1 MSKEFKL
8 PDLGE
13 SIVSAQVVKVLI
25 KPGDFVKEDQ
35 TVLEIETDKA
45 TIEVPSEISGKVDG
59 VYIKEGDKVPVGAV
73 VFSVE
78 GGGIETTKDAED
90 AKGAGKTTE
99 HTPVPS
105 GETTEEV
112 ISEPS
117 LTESPEPQSGAS
129 EITEVTLP
137 DLGDGISQAMVV
149 KVTVKVGDTI
159 KEDDTVLEIETDKAT
174 VEVPSTA
181 SGVVT
186 EVLAKEN
193 EKLAVGGVILKV
205 SGAAKA
211 ENSPPALSPA
221 GMPSALGGEGSKQAE
236 QKPASVAHKV
246 GAPPAFP
253 VPKSAPAVKLSEA
266 ELAELKEDLSNP
278 EVAIAPPKVFL
289 DMQPPITTNA
299 APAAPSVRRLAREIG
314 VDINKVPGSGPR
326 GRISMDDVKAYS
338 KALHQSRGA
347 SGEWRGDAPAM
358 VAGIAQKPLPDFSK
372 FGAIERKAMNNIRA
386 KTAEH
391 LSYAWA
397 TIPHVTQFDKADIT
411 ELEELRKKFAPL
423 VAKGGGKLTMTS
435 ILVKVI
441 TAALKQFPQFNSS
454 VDMEKKEIVYKNYFN
469 IGIAVDTEHGL
480 IVPNIKGTDKL
491 NLTQISAEM
500 AVLSEK
506 ARAKK
511 IGLDELQGGCF
522 TISNLGGIGGTYFTP
537 VVNSPE
543 VAILGVSRGSM
554 EPVYVNGNFVPRLM
568 LPLSLSYDHR
578 VIDGADAIRFLR
590 WVIEALENPFKL
602 LIEG

>member
-78 GGGIETTKDAED
+78 GGTDIAVET
-90 AKGAGKTTE
+90 TTE
-99 HTPVPS
+99 HADSTEKVAVETSPPASLLKGEGSENPS
-105 GETTEEV
+105 SGSVGGSETSEV
-112 ISEPS
+112 
-117 LTESPEPQSGAS
+117 
-129 EITEVTLP
+129 VLP

-149 KVTVKVGDTI
+149 KVTVRVGDTI

-174 VEVPSTA
+174 VEVPSSA

-186 EVLAKEN
+186 EVFAKEN
-193 EKLAVGGVILKV
+193 EKLPVGGVILKV
-205 SGAAKA
+205 SGGKA
-211 ENSPPALSPA
+211 VTSPPAPL
-221 GMPSALGGEGSKQAE
+221 LGGEGSKPAE
-236 QKPASVAHKV
+236 QKPASTAHKV

-253 VPKSAPAVKLSEA
+253 VPKSAPAVNLSEA
-266 ELAELKEDLSNP
+266 ELAELKEDLTNP

-289 DMQPPITTNA
+289 DMQPPIAANA

-314 VDINKVPGSGPR
+314 VDINKVPGTGPR

-338 KALHQSRGA
+338 KALHQSRVTG
-347 SGEWRGDAPAM
+347 GEWRGEVPAM
-358 VAGIAQKPLPDFSK
+358 AAGIAHKPLPDFSK
-372 FGAIERKAMNNIRA
+372 FGDIERKEMNNIRA

-411 ELEELRKKFAPL
+411 ELEELRKKFAPM

-543 VAILGVSRGSM
+543 VAILGVSKGSF
-554 EPVYVNGNFVPRLM
+554 EPVWKDGNFVPRLM

>member
-45 TIEVPSEISGKVDG
+45 TIEVPSEISGKVAG

-78 GGGIETTKDAED
+78 AGEVTETQSSEVPEEVAGETAEA
-90 AKGAGKTTE
+90 AKGGLKTTE
-99 HTPVPS
+99 PTPVPL
-105 GETTEEV
+105 GEPTEKP
-112 ISEPS
+112 SE
-117 LTESPEPQSGAS
+117 TQSGKS
-129 EITEVTLP
+129 ETVEVVLP

-159 KEDDTVLEIETDKAT
+159 KEDDTILEIETDKAT

-193 EKLAVGGVILKV
+193 EKLAVGGVILVVTGERLEVSAPLPVAGSPLPETKV
-205 SGAAKA
+205 
-211 ENSPPALSPA
+211 E
-221 GMPSALGGEGSKQAE
+221 
-236 QKPASVAHKV
+236 KPASVAHKV

-253 VPKSAPAVKLSEA
+253 VPKSSPALKLSEA
-266 ELAELKEDLSNP
+266 ELAGLKEELTNP

-289 DMQPPITTNA
+289 DMQPPIAANA

-314 VDINKVPGSGPR
+314 VDINKVPGTGPR

-338 KALHQSRGA
+338 KALHQSRVV
-347 SGEWRGDAPAM
+347 SGEWRGGAPA
-358 VAGIAQKPLPDFSK
+358 VGAGVAQKPLPDFSK
-372 FGAIERKAMNNIRA
+372 FGDIERKEMNNIRA

-411 ELEELRKKFAPL
+411 ELEELRKKFAPM

-454 VDMEKKEIVYKNYFN
+454 VDMEKKEIIYKNYFN

-480 IVPNIKGTDKL
+480 IVPNIKGTDRL

-511 IGLDELQGGCF
+511 IGLDELQGGSF

-554 EPVYVNGNFVPRLM
+554 DPVYVNGNFVPRLM

>member
-1 MSKEFKL
+1 MNREFKL

-45 TIEVPSEISGKVDG
+45 TIEVPSEISGKVAG

-78 GGGIETTKDAED
+78 GGGEETAKIAES
-90 AKGAGKTTE
+90 AKQEVAPLVNVETAKQEDKTTE
-99 HTPVPS
+99 P
-105 GETTEEV
+105 TESTEGAV
-112 ISEPS
+112 SEISE
-117 LTESPEPQSGAS
+117 
-129 EITEVTLP
+129 VVLP
-137 DLGDGISQAMVV
+137 DLGDNVAQAMVV

-159 KEDDTVLEIETDKAT
+159 KEDDTILEIETDKAT

-181 SGVVT
+181 AGVVT
-186 EVLAKEN
+186 EILAKEN
-193 EKLAVGGVILKV
+193 EKLAVGGVILRV
-205 SGAAKA
+205 SGQKA
-211 ENSPPALSPA
+211 VTSQSLPVAGSPLPD
-221 GMPSALGGEGSKQAE
+221 EKVE
-236 QKPASVAHKV
+236 KPVSVAHKV

-253 VPKSAPAVKLSEA
+253 VPKSGPALKLSEA
-266 ELAELKEDLSNP
+266 ELAELKEDLTNP

-289 DMQPPITTNA
+289 DMQPPITANA

-314 VDINKVPGSGPR
+314 VDINKVTGTGPR

-338 KALHQSRGA
+338 KALHQSRVA

-358 VAGIAQKPLPDFSK
+358 AAGIAHKPLPDFSK
-372 FGAIERKAMNNIRA
+372 FGDIERKAMNNIRA

-411 ELEELRKKFAPL
+411 ELEELRKKFAPV

-454 VDMEKKEIVYKNYFN
+454 VDMEKKEIVYKNYYN

-491 NLTQISAEM
+491 NLTEISAEM
-500 AVLSEK
+500 NVLSEK

-511 IGLDELQGGCF
+511 IGLEELQGGCF

>member
-45 TIEVPSEISGKVDG
+45 TIEVPSEISGKVTG

-78 GGGIETTKDAED
+78 GGGETSMEITSENVTAEVGADNKAETT
-90 AKGAGKTTE
+90 TE
-99 HTPVPS
+99 P
-105 GETTEEV
+105 TEPTEKP
-112 ISEPS
+112 SEPQ
-117 LTESPEPQSGAS
+117 TEKSG
-129 EITEVTLP
+129 TVEVVLP

-186 EVLAKEN
+186 EVFAKEN
-193 EKLAVGGVILKV
+193 EKLPVGGVILVV
-205 SGAAKA
+205 SGEKVEVSASLPVTGSPLPEAKV
-211 ENSPPALSPA
+211 E
-221 GMPSALGGEGSKQAE
+221 
-236 QKPASVAHKV
+236 KPASVAHKV

-253 VPKSAPAVKLSEA
+253 VPKSAPTVKLSEA
-266 ELAELKEDLSNP
+266 ELAELKEDLTNP

-289 DMQPPITTNA
+289 DMQPPITANA

-338 KALHQSRGA
+338 KALHEGRTSGVV
-347 SGEWRGDAPAM
+347 SGERLVVSG
-358 VAGIAQKPLPDFSK
+358 GIAQKPLPDFSK
-372 FGAIERKAMNNIRA
+372 FGDIERKEMNNIRA

-411 ELEELRKKFAPL
+411 ELEELRKKFAPM

-454 VDMEKKEIVYKNYFN
+454 VDMDKKEIIYKNYFN

-480 IVPNIKGTDKL
+480 IVPNIKGTDRM

-511 IGLDELQGGCF
+511 IGLDDIQGGCF

-554 EPVYVNGNFVPRLM
+554 EPVYVNVNFVPRLM

>member
-78 GGGIETTKDAED
+78 GGGIETAKDAED
-90 AKGAGKTTE
+90 AKT
-99 HTPVPS
+99 VIS
-105 GETTEEV
+105 DQLSV
-112 ISEPS
+112 ISETSPPAPLLKGEGSETPS
-117 LTESPEPQSGAS
+117 GGSAGVDEIS
-129 EITEVTLP
+129 EVVLP

-149 KVTVKVGDTI
+149 KVTVRVGDTI

>member
-45 TIEVPSEISGKVDG
+45 TIEVPSEISGKVTG

-78 GGGIETTKDAED
+78 
-90 AKGAGKTTE
+90 AGEVTE
-99 HTPVPS
+99 SQSSEV
-105 GETTEEV
+105 TEETAQTSPPAPLLKGEG
-112 ISEPS
+112 SEQPKS
-117 LTESPEPQSGAS
+117 AS
-129 EITEVTLP
+129 VGGSETVEVVLP

-186 EVLAKEN
+186 EVFAKEN
-193 EKLAVGGVILKV
+193 EKLAVGAAILTLTGGKV
-205 SGAAKA
+205 TESQSHKVT
-211 ENSPPALSPA
+211 ESQSHRVTETPAPV
-221 GMPSALGGEGSKQAE
+221 E
-236 QKPASVAHKV
+236 KPASVAHKV

-253 VPKSAPAVKLSEA
+253 VPKSAPALKLSEA
-266 ELAELKEDLSNP
+266 EIAELKEELTNP

-289 DMQPPITTNA
+289 DMQPPIAANA

-338 KALHQSRGA
+338 KALHQSRVV
-347 SGEWRGDAPAM
+347 SGEWRGDAP
-358 VAGIAQKPLPDFSK
+358 VAGVGIAQKPLPDFSR
-372 FGAIERKAMNNIRA
+372 FGDIERKEMNNIRA

-411 ELEELRKKFAPL
+411 ELEELRKKFAPM

-454 VDMEKKEIVYKNYFN
+454 VDMDKKEIIYKNYFN

-480 IVPNIKGTDKL
+480 IVPNIKGTDRM

-554 EPVYVNGNFVPRLM
+554 EPVFVNGNFVPRLM

>member
-78 GGGIETTKDAED
+78 GGGIETAKDAED
-90 AKGAGKTTE
+90 AKT
-99 HTPVPS
+99 VIS
-105 GETTEEV
+105 DQLSV
-112 ISEPS
+112 ISETSPPAPLLKGEGSETPS
-117 LTESPEPQSGAS
+117 GGSAGVDEIS
-129 EITEVTLP
+129 EVVLP

-149 KVTVKVGDTI
+149 KVTVRVGDTI

-338 KALHQSRGA
+338 KALHQSRRA